1 MVFRGGFFIRGAYV
15 SCGWKD
21 AYMEYVVS
29 EDFGFLGLGISPLF
43 THLMHYVVC
52 IPSTIRRLA
61 DEGDSFFDISQ
72 DRSIVLQE
80 IKISCHFFPK
90 ILRRLDH
97 REYIHTH
104 IYIKAKR

>member
-1 MVFRGGFFIRGAYV
+1 
-15 SCGWKD
+15 
-21 AYMEYVVS
+21 MEYVVS